1 MLTRYKYRGLTA
13 TGETQEGVITAAS
26 QPAVLEYLAEQDL
39 LPLKIETESRR
50 QGLSMWGFFKGKHY
64 DDLIAF
70 TKNLA
75 TLYRA
80 GIPLLR
86 SLSIIKVGPPDSA
99 FNAAIDQIRM
109 GVQSGRTLSSA
120 IAEYDDIFPSF
131 YSVSIAAGEE
141 SGKLE
146 EVLDQ
151 LSGTLTSELD
161 LTRQIKS
168 GVRYPAMVILAL
180 LAALVVML
188 TFVIPKFITFY
199 SSFDAELPIF
209 TRLLIGASKMFSQY
223 WAAILG
229 GTVAAAAVFKKL
241 LANDKF
247 RLKLDTFMLKIP
259 VIGDLI
265 IKGNVA
271 RFALMFRLL
280 LRSGIPMVR
289 ALDILKDTVKNSAIS
304 LQVGRIKELLELGRA
319 NELLN
324 SKIEHFPD
332 LSLRMIAIGL
342 ESGSL
347 DTMLHELGN
356 HFAKEVRFMSAQLTS
371 ILEPILT
378 VVMGGFVLVLAL
390 AIFLP
395 MWNLIKVFGGN

>member
-13 TGETQEGVITAAS
+13 DGETHEGVITAAS
-26 QPAVLEYLAEQDL
+26 EPAVLEYLAEQDL
-39 LPLKIETESRR
+39 LPLKIESVGRR
-50 QGLSMWGFFKGKHY
+50 QGFSIWGFFKGKHY
-64 DDLIAF
+64 DELIAF

-86 SLSIIKVGPPDSA
+86 ALSIVKVGPPDST
-99 FNAAIDQIRM
+99 FNAALDQIRM

-120 IAEYDDIFPSF
+120 IAEFDDIFPNF

-151 LSGTLTSELD
+151 LSETLIRELE

-168 GVRYPAMVILAL
+168 GVRYPVMVIVAL
-180 LAALVVML
+180 VAAMVVML
-188 TFVIPKFITFY
+188 TFVVPKFAAFY

-209 TRLLIGASKMFSQY
+209 TRLLIGTSEIFARY
-223 WAAILG
+223 WAILLG
-229 GTVAAAAVFKKL
+229 ATISAAFVFKKL
-241 LANDKF
+241 LANEQF
-247 RLKLDTFMLKIP
+247 RLKLDRFMLKIP
-259 VIGDLI
+259 VIGELI

-289 ALDILKDTVKNSAIS
+289 GLEILKDTVKNTAIAH
-304 LQVGRIKELLELGRA
+304 QVGRMKELLELGRA

-332 LSLRMIAIGL
+332 LSLRMMAIGL

-356 HFAKEVRFMSAQLTS
+356 HYSKEVRFMSAQLTS

-395 MWNLIKVFGGN
+395 MWNLIKVLGGN